1 VVQKE
6 TAVAKVASTKSEG
19 IDHMNEQ
26 IRKLRKQLRISQI
39 SAQQLQGEN
48 ELLKDIQEDLD
59 LSPQQPMTWTRPL
72 RSVVLIDENLA
83 DPSLVY
89 RTL

>member
-72 RSVVLIDENLA
+72 RSVVLIDESLA